1 MIYQS
6 IFFAFWGISRN
17 VRGILCEVGIMIKI
31 LHIEKSKFF
40 RKSLQDIIHALGHE
54 VLDVSDSDEAFE
66 ALKSHD
72 IDLII
77 TALADNEDVFER
89 LEDSPYD
96 NIPILVLTSTD
107 DIHTRKQLFSLGISD
122 YILKNQI
129 TVNRLKKYL
138 ESFNKYRGIELR
150 GRQLEFAV
158 LDDSR
163 MSLNIIR
170 KALKGSNFS
179 SISYFSKASELSE
192 SRKTYDIYI
201 IDLVMPEKTGEEV
214 MLEIRTRNPK
224 AVIIIIS
231 SIDHNRTISNI
242 LLNGADDFIV
252 KPFDRNVFVARITAH
267 IRTYFLRQ
275 ELEEK
280 NFALKKMA
288 NTDGLTDVFNHKH
301 VMELLDNEENRSK
314 RYKKDFSIAMLDID
328 YFKKVNDTY
337 GHPVGDEILI
347 EVASLLKKL
356 TRSSDIVGRYGGE
369 EFIVVFIE
377 CNEEHALKA
386 AEYIRDTIEKHHFPY
401 ISQLTISGGV
411 CAYKG
416 QSIGEMIAE
425 ADEKL
430 YKAKQLGRNRII

>member
-1 MIYQS
+1 MI
-6 IFFAFWGISRN
+6 N
-17 VRGILCEVGIMIKI
+17 I
-31 LHIEKSKFF
+31 LHIEKSIFF
-40 RKSLQDIIHALGHE
+40 RKSLQDIIHALDHE
-54 VLDVSDSDEAFE
+54 VVDVSDTDEALE
-66 ALKSHD
+66 VLKSHE

-89 LEDSPYD
+89 LADSPYD
-96 NIPILVLTSTD
+96 NLPILVLTSTD
-107 DIHTRKQLFSLGISD
+107 DIRTREQLFSLGISD

-150 GRQLEFAV
+150 GKQLEFAV

-163 MSLNIIR
+163 MSLNIVR
-170 KALKGSNFS
+170 KALKDSSFS
-179 SISYFSKASELSE
+179 SISYFSKASELLDSH
-192 SRKTYDIYI
+192 KTYDIYI

-214 MLEIRTRNPK
+214 MLEIRTRNPQ

-280 NFALKKMA
+280 NLKLAKMA

-301 VMELLDNEENRSK
+301 IMELLDNEDNRAK

-377 CNEEHALKA
+377 CSEENALKA
-386 AEYIRDTIEKHHFPY
+386 AEHIRDTIERHHFPY
-401 ISQLTISGGV
+401 IGQLTISGGV

-416 QSIGEMIAE
+416 QSVGEMIAE

-430 YKAKQLGRNRII
+430 YKAKQLGRNIVL